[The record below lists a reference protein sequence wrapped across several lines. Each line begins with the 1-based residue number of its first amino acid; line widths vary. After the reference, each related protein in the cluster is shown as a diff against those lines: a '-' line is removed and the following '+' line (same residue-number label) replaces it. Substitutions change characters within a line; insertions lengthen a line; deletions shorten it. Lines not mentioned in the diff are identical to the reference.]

1 MAILE
6 NSCKVVVDSSKNE
19 DSGKWMF
26 GVSSAKSK
34 KELEIEDHV
43 VYHNRSVDVRS
54 KFSFG

>member
-26 GVSSAKSK
+26 GVSSAENK
-34 KELEIEDHV
+34 KEFESKGRP

-54 KFSFG
+54 KFQCG